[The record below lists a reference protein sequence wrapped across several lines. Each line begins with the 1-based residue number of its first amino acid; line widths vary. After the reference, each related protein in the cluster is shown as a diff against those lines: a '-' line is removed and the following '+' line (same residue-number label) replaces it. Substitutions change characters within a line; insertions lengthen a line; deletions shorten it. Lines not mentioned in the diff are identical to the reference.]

1 MNNAMTKNNSIL
13 SWIQDWLIL
22 ENKKQLKIWFRFSK
36 TMCSFIKYNNLGY
49 SIQDIYK
56 NVFTKMT
63 LKLEIISINFHV
75 TPLSRNFLACLHF
88 DTSSVLL
95 FNDEGLFSMCNFSD
109 AHKSQLPLP
118 PL

>member
-1 MNNAMTKNNSIL
+1 MILWDILYKIFTTK
-13 SWIQDWLIL
+13 
-22 ENKKQLKIWFRFSK
+22 
-36 TMCSFIKYNNLGY
+36 C
-49 SIQDIYK
+49 IYK
-56 NVFTKMT
+56 KMA
-63 LKLEIISINFHV
+63 LKLKIISINFHV
-75 TPLSRNFLACLHF
+75 TLLSRNFLACLHF

>member
-1 MNNAMTKNNSIL
+1 
-13 SWIQDWLIL
+13 
-22 ENKKQLKIWFRFSK
+22 
-36 TMCSFIKYNNLGY
+36 MCSFVKYNNLGY
-49 SIQDIYK
+49 SVQDIY
-56 NVFTKMT
+56 NKMYLQKMA
-63 LKLEIISINFHV
+63 LKLKIISINFHV
-75 TPLSRNFLACLHF
+75 TLLSRNFLACLHF